1 MTIVTIVIMVL
12 LASGGVLLGWLL
24 RQKLAADKI
33 ARAEEYTR
41 QITAEAKQEAENL
54 KQEKVLEA
62 REELF
67 HKRQEF
73 EQESK
78 SRLQQL
84 QKQESQLANREVN
97 LDRKVDLLNK
107 KKQELTQLE
116 ESLRVRDKNQQLQ
129 HQELERVL
137 REQNERLEQISG
149 LTNEEA
155 KRLQFNN
162 FLEIAKHE
170 AAQTVKEIKD
180 QARMVAN
187 REAKEIIVQA
197 IQRTAIG
204 HVVESTVSLVRL
216 PNDDMKGRIIG
227 REGRNIRSFEG
238 ATGIEVLIDDTPEVV
253 MISGF
258 DPVRREVAKLALE
271 KLITDGRIHPGR
283 IEEVVERTRE
293 EVEERMREAGE
304 QALLEVG
311 LHGLHSELVRMLG
324 KLKYHTRLGQNL
336 LQHSMESAI
345 LAGIIAAE
353 LGLETHLIKRA
364 ALLHEIGNAVE
375 NESESSVAELG
386 AEFARRYGE
395 HEIVE
400 NAILFANNLPRDGQ
414 ALTAATII
422 VGVANQISLS
432 RPGAQKEALAN
443 YFQRMS
449 QLESIANAF
458 TGVLNTYALQA
469 GREIRVI
476 VEHAKVDDARAEQ
489 MAVDIARKIQDNVH
503 YPGQIRVTIVR
514 QYRAVDFAK

>member
-1 MTIVTIVIMVL
+1 MAIVAIVLSVIFAGL
-12 LASGGVLLGWLL
+12 GFFLGWLL
-24 RQKLAADKI
+24 RQKLATDKI
-33 ARAEEYTR
+33 ARAEQYTQ
-41 QITAEAKQEAENL
+41 QIVAEAKQEAENL
-54 KQEKVLEA
+54 KQEKLLEA

-78 SRLQQL
+78 NRLQQL
-84 QKQESQLANREVN
+84 QKNESQLTNRETN

-116 ESLRVRDKNQQLQ
+116 EGLRVRDKNLQLQ
-129 HQELERVL
+129 HQELERL
-137 REQNERLEQISG
+137 RREQNERLEQISG
-149 LTNEEA
+149 LTNAEA

-162 FLEIAKHE
+162 FLEIAKQE

-180 QARMVAN
+180 QARMSAN

-204 HVVESTVSLVRL
+204 HVMESTVSVVRL

-258 DPVRREVAKLALE
+258 DPIRREVAKLSLE
-271 KLITDGRIHPGR
+271 RLLTDGRIHPGR
-283 IEEVVERTRE
+283 IEEVVEKTRG
-293 EVEERMREAGE
+293 EVEEWMREAGE

-311 LHGLHSELVRMLG
+311 LHGLHPELVRLLG
-324 KLKYHTRLGQNL
+324 KLKYHTRMGQNL
-336 LQHSMESAI
+336 LLHSMETAI

-353 LGLETHLIKRA
+353 LGLETHVIKRA
-364 ALLHEIGNAVE
+364 AILHEIGNAVE
-375 NESESSVAELG
+375 KESESNIAELG
-386 AEFARRYGE
+386 AELARRYGE
-395 HEIVE
+395 NEIVE
-400 NAILFANNLPRDGQ
+400 NAILFANNLPREGQ

-422 VGVANQISLS
+422 VGVANEISIS
-432 RPGAQKEALAN
+432 RPGAQKEALAD
-443 YFQRMS
+443 YFHRMS
-449 QLESIANAF
+449 QLEGIANSF
-458 TGVLNTYALQA
+458 PGVLNTYALQA
-469 GREIRVI
+469 GREMRII

-489 MAVDIARKIQDNVH
+489 MAVDIARKIQDQVH

>member
-1 MTIVTIVIMVL
+1 MTIVTIVAGAVC
-12 LASGGVLLGWLL
+12 AGAGFLLGWLL
-24 RQKLAADKI
+24 RQKLARDKI
-33 ARAEEYTR
+33 ARAEQYIK
-41 QITAEAKQEAENL
+41 QISAEAQQESENL
-54 KQEKVLEA
+54 KQEKLLEA

-67 HKRQEF
+67 QKRQEF

-78 SRLQQL
+78 NRLQQL
-84 QKQESQLANREVN
+84 QKNESQLANREMN

-116 ESLRVRDKNQQLQ
+116 ESLRVRDKNLQLQ
-129 HQELERVL
+129 HQELERL
-137 REQNERLEQISG
+137 MREQNARLEQISG

-155 KRLQFNN
+155 RRLQFNN
-162 FLEIAKHE
+162 FLEIAKQE

-204 HVVESTVSLVRL
+204 HIVESTVSLVRL

-227 REGRNIRSFEG
+227 REGRNIRAFEG
-238 ATGIEVLIDDTPEVV
+238 ATGIEVLIDDTPDVV

-258 DPVRREVAKLALE
+258 DPIRREVAKLSLE
-271 KLITDGRIHPGR
+271 RLITDGRIHPGR
-283 IEEVVERTRE
+283 IEEVIQKTRG
-293 EVEERMREAGE
+293 EVEEWMREAGE
-304 QALLEVG
+304 QALLETG
-311 LHGLHSELVRMLG
+311 LHGLHLELVRLLG
-324 KLKYHTRLGQNL
+324 KLKYHTRMGQNL
-336 LQHSMESAI
+336 LQHSTETAI

-353 LGLETHLIKRA
+353 LGLETHLVKRA

-375 NESESSVAELG
+375 KESESSAAELG
-386 AEFARRYGE
+386 AELARRYGE
-395 HEIVE
+395 NETVE
-400 NAILFANNLPRDGQ
+400 NAILFANKLPHEGQ

-422 VGVANQISLS
+422 VGVANEISIS
-432 RPGAQKEALAN
+432 RPGAQKDALAS

-449 QLESIANAF
+449 QLEGIANSF
-458 TGVLNTYALQA
+458 PGVLNTYALQA
-469 GREIRVI
+469 GREMRII

-489 MAVDIARKIQDNVH
+489 MAVDIARKIQDSVH